1 LNNGQEKSSSTILIN
16 IGIKLNSSIF
26 LYVVLVSSSVFSEEI
41 PVIVISAGKSPQS
54 YSSVGSQVT
63 IIDSKTIENSS
74 ETFLTDL
81 LNNQVQGLNIFQ
93 LGGVGTN
100 AGIQMRGLPK
110 RYSTVYIDGV
120 KMSDPS
126 ASDGSFYSQ
135 GLFKNSIDR
144 IEVLKGSQGSLYG
157 NSAVGG
163 TINIFTKKGKLG
175 KHSNF
180 ELNTDSNNTQDLYY
194 SFDGAD
200 ENNNYYIGFNYYKTD
215 GISAMNNDNTEEDGY
230 NNKSLLAKYSYK
242 ISDNIKIENS
252 LTLKDSFLNYDEP
265 TNGRDDTKPLTD
277 DTEGHYNLK
286 FINTKGSYSNTF
298 GLSKSYYERNVTA
311 YSGKENTY
319 EGHREI
325 LSYLG
330 EYNLNLDNKLIYGSD
345 IEFVSGNFPSDPG
358 LQLES
363 DEEIYSQYIDYQFRP
378 YENVYVT
385 VGGRNDKHTT
395 AGDEQSYR
403 TTTSYNLGKN
413 SKVRASYGTGF
424 VFPTLYEG
432 HKYEWTNTAVL
443 ESVNAEKSTSFDVG
457 YETFFEDLNLGF
469 NITYFDIEIED
480 PIVGW
485 TGEQQNGKG
494 KNTSRGIELATNWN
508 NNKNFNIG
516 FTYTATDSYSGM
528 DCDDP
533 AKDAYGYKKCID
545 SNNGVVDGAMVRV
558 PLHAI
563 SSDINYKINDNFN
576 SSLKLTYRGQTRDY
590 GGSDQNFRDQFLDEY
605 LLVDFYSSYKLA
617 NSYKINFSIKNLFD
631 KNYENSYKY
640 TGQPRLINIGL
651 KQSF

>member
-1 LNNGQEKSSSTILIN
+1 MLLLAKSLILYI
-16 IGIKLNSSIF
+16 
-26 LYVVLVSSSVFSEEI
+26 VFNLSFVIAKEI
-41 PVIVISAGKSPQS
+41 PVIVISAGKTVQS

-63 IIDSKTIENSS
+63 IIDSEIIENSP

-81 LNNQVQGLNIFQ
+81 LDGESQGLNIFQ

-126 ASDGSFYSQ
+126 ASDNGFYSQ

-144 IEVLKGSQGSLYG
+144 IEILKGSQSSLYG

-175 KHSNF
+175 KHSNV
-180 ELNTDSNNTQDLYY
+180 EVNTDDNDTQDLYY

-200 ENNNYYIGFNYYKTD
+200 ENQNYYIGFNYYKTD
-215 GISAMNNDNTEEDGY
+215 GISAMNNDNTEDDGY
-230 NNKSLLAKYSYK
+230 KNNSLLAKYGYK
-242 ISDNIKIENS
+242 ISDNTKIENS

-265 TNGRDDTKPLTD
+265 TNGRDDTKPSTD

-286 FINTKGSYSNTF
+286 FINTKNNYKNTF
-298 GLSKSYYERNVTA
+298 GYSKSYYGRNVTS
-311 YSGKENTY
+311 YKGKENTY
-319 EGHREI
+319 EGHRDI
-325 LSYLG
+325 LTYLG

-345 IEFVSGNFPSDPG
+345 IEFVSADFPTDPG
-358 LQLES
+358 VQLES
-363 DEEIYSQYIDYQFRP
+363 DEEIYSQYLDYQFRP
-378 YENVYVT
+378 YENIYAT
-385 VGGRNDKHTT
+385 IGGRNDKHTT

-403 TTTSYNLGKN
+403 ATTSYKLDRN
-413 SKVRASYGTGF
+413 SKIRASYGTGF
-424 VFPTLYEG
+424 IFPTLYEG
-432 HKYEWTNTAVL
+432 HSYEWTNTAVL
-443 ESVNAEKSTSFDVG
+443 ESVVAEKSTSFDIG
-457 YETFFEDLNLGF
+457 YETFFENLNLGF
-469 NITYFDIEIED
+469 DITYFDIKIED

-485 TGEQQNGKG
+485 TSEQENGKG
-494 KNTSRGIELATNWN
+494 KNTTRGIELAINWN
-508 NNKNFNIG
+508 NNKNLNIG

-545 SNNGVVDGAMVRV
+545 GNNGIIDSAMVRV

-563 SSDINYKINDNFN
+563 SSKIDYKINKDLNT
-576 SSLKLTYRGQTRDY
+576 SLQLKYRGQTRGY
-590 GGSDQNFRDQFLDEY
+590 GGTDQDFRDQYLDEY
-605 LLVDFYSSYKLA
+605 LLVDFLSSYNLT
-617 NSYKINFSIKNLFD
+617 NSYKVNFSVKNLFD

-640 TGQPRLINIGL
+640 TGPTRLINIAL
-651 KQSF
+651 KKSF

>member
-1 LNNGQEKSSSTILIN
+1 MLRVL
-16 IGIKLNSSIF
+16 IF
-26 LYVVLVSSSVFSEEI
+26 LYFIIVSSIVYSKEI
-41 PVIVISAGKSPQS
+41 PIIVISAGKSPQS

-63 IIDSKTIENSS
+63 VIDSETIQNSS

-81 LNNQVQGLNIFQ
+81 LNNQAQGLNIFQ

-110 RYSTVYIDGV
+110 RYSIVYIDGV

-135 GLFKNSIDR
+135 GLFKNSIER
-144 IEVLKGSQGSLYG
+144 IEILKGSQSSLYG

-175 KHSNF
+175 KHSNI
-180 ELNTDSNNTQDLYY
+180 EANTNNNNTQDIYY

-200 ENNNYYIGFNYYKTD
+200 ENKNYYIGLNYYKTD
-215 GISAMNNDNTEEDGY
+215 GISAMNNDNSEEDGY
-230 NNKSLLAKYSYK
+230 DNNSLLAKYSYQL
-242 ISDNIKIENS
+242 SENNKIENS
-252 LTLKDSFLNYDEP
+252 LTLEDSFLKYDEP
-265 TNGRDDTKPLTD
+265 TNGRDDTKPQTD
-277 DTEGHYNLK
+277 DTEGHYNFK
-286 FINTKGSYSNTF
+286 FVNTKDNYKNIF
-298 GLSKSYYERNVTA
+298 GLSKSYYGRNTTKWN
-311 YSGKENTY
+311 GKENTY
-319 EGHREI
+319 EGHREV

-345 IEFVSGNFPSDPG
+345 IEFVSADFPSDLG

-378 YENVYVT
+378 YENLYAT

-403 TTTSYNLGKN
+403 ATTSYSLNKN
-413 SKVRASYGTGF
+413 SKIRASYGTGF

-443 ESVNAEKSTSFDVG
+443 ENVTAEKSTSFDVG
-457 YETFFEDLNLGF
+457 YETFFENLNLNF

-485 TGEQQNGKG
+485 TGEQENGNG
-494 KNTSRGIELATNWN
+494 KNTSRGIELASNWSN
-508 NNKNFNIG
+508 NESLNIG

-533 AKDAYGYKKCID
+533 GKDDFGYKKCID
-545 SNNGVVDGAMVRV
+545 SNNGIVDTAMVRV

-563 SSDINYKINDNFN
+563 SSKIDYKIDENFN
-576 SSLKLTYRGQTRDY
+576 TSLLIKYRGQTRDY
-590 GGSDQNFRDQFLDEY
+590 GGSDQDFRDQFLDEY
-605 LLVDFYSSYKLA
+605 LLVDLFSSYVLA
-617 NSYKINFSIKNLFD
+617 NNYKINFSIKNLLD
-631 KNYENSYKY
+631 KNHENSYKY

-651 KQSF
+651 KKSF

>member
-1 LNNGQEKSSSTILIN
+1 MMLRRLVLLYFVLFST
-16 IGIKLNSSIF
+16 
-26 LYVVLVSSSVFSEEI
+26 SVFSKEI
-41 PVIVISAGKSPQS
+41 PIIVISAGKTPQS
-54 YSSVGSQVT
+54 YSSIGSQVS
-63 IIDSKTIENSS
+63 IIDSETIENSS
-74 ETFLTDL
+74 ETFLTDF
-81 LNNQVQGLNIFQ
+81 LNNQAQGLNIFQ

-110 RYSTVYIDGV
+110 RYSTVYIDGI

-126 ASDGSFYSQ
+126 ASDNGFYSQ

-144 IEVLKGSQGSLYG
+144 IEILKGSQSSLYG

-175 KHSNF
+175 KHSNI
-180 ELNTDSNNTQDLYY
+180 EANTDNNNTQDIYY
-194 SFDGAD
+194 SFNGAD
-200 ENNNYYIGFNYYKTD
+200 ENKNYYIGLNYYKTD

-230 NNKSLLAKYSYK
+230 DNKSLLAKYSYRL
-242 ISDNIKIENS
+242 SDNTKIENS
-252 LTLKDSFLNYDEP
+252 LTIKDSFLNYDEP
-265 TNGRDDTKPLTD
+265 TNGRDDTIPQTD

-286 FINTKGSYSNTF
+286 FINTKDNYKNTF
-298 GLSKSYYERNVTA
+298 GFSTSYYGRNVTA
-311 YSGKENTY
+311 HSGKENTY
-319 EGHREI
+319 EGYRDI
-325 LSYLG
+325 LTYMG

-345 IEFVSGNFPSDPG
+345 IEFVSADFPTDPG
-358 LQLES
+358 VQLES

-378 YENVYVT
+378 YENIYAT
-385 VGGRNDKHTT
+385 IGARNDNHTT

-403 TTTSYNLGKN
+403 ATTSYSLDKN
-413 SKVRASYGTGF
+413 SKIRTSYGTGF
-424 VFPTLYEG
+424 IFPTLYEG
-432 HKYEWTNTAVL
+432 HSYEWTNTAIL
-443 ESVNAEKSTSFDVG
+443 EDVVAEKSTSFDIG
-457 YETFFEDLNLGF
+457 YETFFENLNLGF

-485 TGEQQNGKG
+485 TSEQENGKG
-494 KNTSRGIELATNWN
+494 KNTSRGIELSTNWN
-508 NNKNFNIG
+508 NNKNLNIG

-545 SNNGVVDGAMVRV
+545 SNNGIIDTAMVRV

-563 SSDINYKINDNFN
+563 SSKIDYKINESFN
-576 SSLKLTYRGQTRDY
+576 TSMLIKYRGQTRDY

-605 LLVDFYSSYKLA
+605 LLVDFFSSYKLA
-617 NSYKINFSIKNLFD
+617 NNYKVNFSIKNLFD

-651 KQSF
+651 KKNF